1 MSLIK
6 PITVIPSNEYL
17 FMNLLSLDTS
27 SAACSVCLQIEH
39 QEYSSHFI
47 EPKSHTRTLLP
58 TIKRLLENAGAVIND
73 LDAIILGVGPGS
85 FVGTRV
91 AAAVAQGIAFAGEIN
106 LIPISS
112 MEAIACE
119 AMQQN
124 NLKNIIVIQDARM
137 DEIFIGKYQLDSQNN
152 LKASTPIQLQSK
164 FDKIV
169 DHDLEIAVTG
179 NASNSYLEAQNGE
192 LKIRPIKKNIIYPNA
207 SFLLKLG
214 NIYYSNGLSIKP
226 EELVI
231 DYIRNKVASKAI
243 K

>member
-1 MSLIK
+1 
-6 PITVIPSNEYL
+6 
-17 FMNLLSLDTS
+17 
-27 SAACSVCLQIEH
+27 
-39 QEYSSHFI
+39 
-47 EPKSHTRTLLP
+47 
-58 TIKRLLENAGAVIND
+58 
-73 LDAIILGVGPGS
+73 
-85 FVGTRV
+85 
-91 AAAVAQGIAFAGEIN
+91 
-106 LIPISS
+106 
-112 MEAIACE
+112 MEAIAYE
-119 AMQQN
+119 AMQKN

-137 DEIFIGKYQLDSQNN
+137 DEIFIGKYQLDNQNN
-152 LKASTPIQLQSK
+152 LKTSTPIQLQSK

-214 NIYYSNGLSIKP
+214 NIYYSNGLGIKP

-231 DYIRNKVASKAI
+231 DYIRNKVASKAT

>member
-1 MSLIK
+1 MTNILAIETSTDVCSVSIGKGKEIFDFHENL
-6 PITVIPSNEYL
+6 PRQHTE
-17 FMNLLSLDTS
+17 NLLSVISDLLSQSELNYAD
-27 SAACSVCLQIEH
+27 LQ
-39 QEYSSHFI
+39 
-47 EPKSHTRTLLP
+47 
-58 TIKRLLENAGAVIND
+58 AV
-73 LDAIILGVGPGS
+73 AVGVGPGS
-85 FVGTRV
+85 YTGIRLSC
-91 AAAVAQGIAFAGEIN
+91 AVAQGIAFAGEIN

-137 DEIFIGKYQLDSQNN
+137 DEIFIGKYQLDNQNN
-152 LKASTPIQLQSK
+152 LKTSTPIQLQSK

-179 NASNSYLEAQNGE
+179 NASKSYLETQNGE

-214 NIYYSNGLSIKP
+214 NIYYANGLSIKP

>member
-1 MSLIK
+1 
-6 PITVIPSNEYL
+6 
-17 FMNLLSLDTS
+17 
-27 SAACSVCLQIEH
+27 
-39 QEYSSHFI
+39 
-47 EPKSHTRTLLP
+47 
-58 TIKRLLENAGAVIND
+58 
-73 LDAIILGVGPGS
+73 
-85 FVGTRV
+85 
-91 AAAVAQGIAFAGEIN
+91 
-106 LIPISS
+106 
-112 MEAIACE
+112 MEAIAYE
-119 AMQQN
+119 AMQKN
-124 NLKNIIVIQDARM
+124 NLENIIVIQDARM

-152 LKASTPIQLQSK
+152 LKTSTPIQLQSK

-231 DYIRNKVASKAI
+231 DYIRNKVASKAT

>member
-1 MSLIK
+1 MIS
-6 PITVIPSNEYL
+6 SNEFL
-17 FMNLLSLDTS
+17 FMNLLALDTS
-27 SAACSVCLQIEH
+27 SAACSVSLQIEH

-47 EPKSHTRTLLP
+47 EPKSHTNTLLP
-58 TIKRLLENAGAVIND
+58 TIERLLGNAGAVISD

-85 FVGTRV
+85 FAGTRV

-112 MEAIACE
+112 MEAIAYE
-119 AMQQN
+119 AMQKN
-124 NLKNIIVIQDARM
+124 NLENIIVIQDARM
-137 DEIFIGKYQLDSQNN
+137 DEIFIGKYQLDNQSN
-152 LKASTPIQLQSK
+152 LKTSTPIQLQSK

-169 DHDLEIAVTG
+169 HHDLEIRVTG

-207 SFLLKLG
+207 SFLVKLG
-214 NIYYSNGLSIKP
+214 NKYYSNGLSIKP

-231 DYIRNKVASKAI
+231 DYIRNKVASKAT